1 MVEPR
6 ITVLHFTD
14 PACPCA
20 FSAEPVRMRL
30 RWHYG
35 EQLHWEPILVNLT
48 SGDPREARRLA
59 GGAPTLQRLY
69 GMPIAPEP
77 RERPASSEPASRL
90 IIGARLYEPHLEEQL
105 LRRIRVRAQ
114 AGGLL
119 DDPAVLAA
127 ALGDVGVPTSTGT
140 SWLGDPAV
148 VAGLAADMAAARTP
162 APDVVAAFSHR
173 LSRAGSGLR
182 YSTPSYELRNA
193 LRFSIPGF
201 NPVEA
206 YEIALGNLD
215 PSLERHPEPESPH
228 EVLEWAREPLATS
241 ELALICRRDR
251 DELRAELAETA
262 HAVRAGADFYWTLEP
277 PAEVTPPER
286 DTHFAAAVTDSVTF

>member
-1 MVEPR
+1 
-6 ITVLHFTD
+6 
-14 PACPCA
+14 
-20 FSAEPVRMRL
+20 MRL

-35 EQLHWEPILVNLT
+35 EQLRWEPILVNLT
-48 SGDPREARRLA
+48 AGDQREARRLA

-90 IIGARLYEPHLEEQL
+90 IIGARLYEPHLEEPL

-119 DDPAVLAA
+119 DDPVVLAA
-127 ALGDVGVPTSTGT
+127 ALGDVGVSTAVGT
-140 SWLGDPAV
+140 SWLRDPAV
-148 VAGLAADMAAARTP
+148 DASLAADMAAARTP
-162 APDVVAAFSHR
+162 SAEVIAAFSHR
-173 LSRAGSGLR
+173 LSRAGDTLR

-201 NPVEA
+201 NPIEA

-215 PSLERHPEPESPH
+215 PSLDRRPEPDSAL
-228 EVLEWAREPLATS
+228 EVLGWAGEPLATS

-262 HAVRAGADFYWTLEP
+262 HAIPAGADFYWVLEP
-277 PAEVTPPER
+277 RAEVTPPER
-286 DTHFAAAVTDSVTF
+286 DTGFASAVAATATF